1 MAHPRISL
9 SRMYDWIERNL
20 DLGLPQ
26 PTDAD
31 IMELFGFDNAESAR
45 TLLAELA
52 DAGRITIKGYGA
64 TRTIAL
70 GRVKSKLAPAPRP
83 ITSAKRADPAVDLGV
98 AKIAA
103 IVARGGNAGSARAVQ
118 VASALKN
125 VRAKPA
131 RSKTSAIKPAPKA
144 PVVALPIKDAVPVTK
159 PSPSPAPTAAP
170 AIASSDS
177 APTLDGLFQMIR
189 QHVQRVGHD
198 QSADLAAAIERA
210 EAAERRAVAAE
221 HKLDQA
227 KALFA

>member
-1 MAHPRISL
+1 MAHAKLNL

-20 DLGLPQ
+20 DLDVPQ

-31 IMELFGFDNAESAR
+31 IMQVFGFDNAESAR

-52 DAGRITIKGYGA
+52 DAGRITIKGYGE

-70 GRVKSKLAPAPRP
+70 GRTKSTLVPAPRP
-83 ITSAKRADPAVDLGV
+83 LPSAKKPDPAVDDGV

-118 VASALKN
+118 AASALKN
-125 VRAKPA
+125 VRAKSAPFKTPA
-131 RSKTSAIKPAPKA
+131 VKPVSKPPVAAP
-144 PVVALPIKDAVPVTK
+144 PIKEAAPVTK
-159 PSPSPAPTAAP
+159 PSTISAP
-170 AIASSDS
+170 AVAPASSSSDS

-189 QHVQRVGHD
+189 QHVQRVSHD
-198 QSADLAAAIERA
+198 QSAELAAAIKRA
-210 EAAERRAVAAE
+210 EAAEQRAGSAE
-221 HKLDQA
+221 RKLEQA

>member
-1 MAHPRISL
+1 MAHAKINL
-9 SRMYDWIERNL
+9 SRMYDWIEWCIEE
-20 DLGLPQ
+20 DQ
-26 PTDAD
+26 SMPTDAA
-31 IMELFGFDNAESAR
+31 IMQRFGFDNAESAR

-52 DAGRITIKGYGA
+52 DAGRITIKGYGT

-70 GRVKSKLAPAPRP
+70 GRIKSTLVPAPRP
-83 ITSAKRADPAVDLGV
+83 LPSAKKLDPAVDDGV

-103 IVARGGNAGSARAVQ
+103 IVARSGNAGSARAVQ
-118 VASALKN
+118 AASALNN

-131 RSKTSAIKPAPKA
+131 LSKTPAVKPVPKA
-144 PVVALPIKDAVPVTK
+144 PVAAQPTKDAVPVTK
-159 PSPSPAPTAAP
+159 PSPSPVPNAAA

-189 QHVQRVGHD
+189 QHVQRVGRD

-210 EAAERRAVAAE
+210 EVAERRAIAAE
-221 HKLDQA
+221 RKLEQA